1 MIESNDEALKPGQL
15 TQRSRASADEPLIF
29 SSQRRKGPLMNLIS
43 KQLSVLKGTLRQC
56 SLHPDKVNA
65 INDSV
70 RRAPVMRAHSPSLA
84 RSFLTGEPVKMKFD
98 TRLASP
104 NHQRKEL
111 TA

>member
-1 MIESNDEALKPGQL
+1 
-15 TQRSRASADEPLIF
+15 
-29 SSQRRKGPLMNLIS
+29 
-43 KQLSVLKGTLRQC
+43 
-56 SLHPDKVNA
+56 VNA